1 METEMQSVRKA
12 LKHVRESRGI
22 KSAWVAQQINVSEST
37 YSALESGR
45 RTLSVDRLGSLLRVY
60 KLSWGEFGRAIDAL
74 ARGRARDALSS
85 L

>member
-1 METEMQSVRKA
+1 METEMKSIRKT
-12 LKHVRESRGI
+12 LRHVRESRGI

-45 RTLSVDRLGSLLRVY
+45 RTLSVDRLGSLLHVY
-60 KLSWGEFGRAIDAL
+60 KLSWGEFGRVVDAI
-74 ARGRARDALSS
+74 GKGGARDALSR